1 MGCKESDMK
10 REALVVVHEIF
21 VCHVGSFVAAC
32 RLCLWVP
39 ESSASVLAPHGLS
52 CLMTCGILVLQPGF
66 KPMILAL
73 GGRFLITGPPG
84 KYLDLL

>member
-52 CLMTCGILVLQPGF
+52 CFMTWDPSSPTRVQTHDPCIGRQILNHWTTRKVP
-66 KPMILAL
+66 
-73 GGRFLITGPPG
+73 
-84 KYLDLL
+84 